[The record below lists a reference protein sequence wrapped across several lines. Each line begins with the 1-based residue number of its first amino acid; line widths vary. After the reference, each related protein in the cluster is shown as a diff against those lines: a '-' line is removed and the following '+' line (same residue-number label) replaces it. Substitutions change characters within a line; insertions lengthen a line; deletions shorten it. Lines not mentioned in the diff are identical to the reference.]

1 MTPSTLIRLSP
12 RARTILTE
20 VARSSASG
28 REVRRAQAL
37 LWLESGESVQDVAG
51 RLQVSRQMLY
61 SLIARYDARSERSI
75 LARIQDEAHT
85 GRPAMKR
92 KLVKDALEALL
103 ATSPATYGYRA
114 QLWTIGMLK
123 TQIARQYELRLSAD
137 TVQRAVHE
145 LDYRYK
151 RPRYVLARR
160 APFWRQAKGGSKTA

>member
-1 MTPSTLIRLSP
+1 
-12 RARTILTE
+12 LTG
-20 VARSSASG
+20 VARGDAPG

-37 LWLESGESVQDVAG
+37 LWLDNGESVQAVAQ

-61 SLIARYDARSERSI
+61 DLLVRYDARSEQSI
-75 LARIQDEAHT
+75 LTRIQDEAHA
-85 GRPAMKR
+85 GRPATKR
-92 KLVKDALEALL
+92 LLVLDALEALL
-103 ATSPATYGYRA
+103 ATSPTAYGYPG

-123 TQIARQYELRLSAD
+123 TQIELQYELPLSDD

-160 APFWRQAKGGSKTA
+160 APFWRQSKGGSKTA